1 MELRITEAMRD
12 ALSHAGHVP
21 DDLRRRFD
29 SIEAVAGSNPPLFRL
44 KLSEDEAVELSE
56 LLQWHVR
63 TDPVSGKPTPET
75 APYAAIIQA
84 IADQSF

>member
-1 MELRITEAMRD
+1 MELRITETMRD

-29 SIEAVAGSNPPLFRL
+29 TMEKVPGSGPMLFLL

-63 TDPVSGKPTPET
+63 TDAATGKPTPET